1 VYTSLFVPVG
11 AAAEAAVRRTDVNT
25 RVGLFVLPDFR
36 AVGSAIR
43 ITSRH
48 DAELYVL
55 LKKVRTVGP

>member
-1 VYTSLFVPVG
+1 MECTLVYLFRL
-11 AAAEAAVRRTDVNT
+11 AQLLSCSTDINT